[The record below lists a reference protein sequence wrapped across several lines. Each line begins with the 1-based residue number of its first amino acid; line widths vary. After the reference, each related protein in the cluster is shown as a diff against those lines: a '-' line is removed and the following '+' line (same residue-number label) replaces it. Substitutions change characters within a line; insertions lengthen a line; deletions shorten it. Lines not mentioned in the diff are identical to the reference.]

1 MKKIRLN
8 ADDLEVLSFTT
19 AQMPVARGTVEA
31 ANTGNPCY
39 ITVAVIDTRCVG
51 YPASYWGEDT
61 CDCPLVPYT
70 QDLRC
75 QPIGTAAG
83 TCLCPATNFTC
94 PGQPGC

>member
-19 AQMPVARGTVEA
+19 AQQPEVRGTVKAEG
-31 ANTGNPCY
+31 TGNPCY
-39 ITVAVIDTRCVG
+39 HTVAYQNTVCLG

-61 CDCPLVPYT
+61 CDCPFVPYT

-75 QPIGTAAG
+75 GPRLSDGG
-83 TCLCPATNFTC
+83 TCITC
-94 PGQPGC
+94 PPEPGC

>member
-19 AQMPVARGTVEA
+19 ARQPEVRGTVEG

-39 ITVAVIDTRCVG
+39 HTVAYQNTVCLG
-51 YPASYWGEDT
+51 YPASYWGEET
-61 CDCPLVPYT
+61 CDCPFVPYT

-75 QPIGTAAG
+75 QPRLSDGG
-83 TCLCPATNFTC
+83 TCITC
-94 PGQPGC
+94 PPEPGC

>member
-19 AQMPVARGTVEA
+19 AETFGVPGTVKA
-31 ANTGNPCY
+31 AGTGNPCY
-39 ITVAVIDTRCVG
+39 HTVAYHETRCLD

-61 CDCPLVPYT
+61 CECPFVPYT
-70 QDLRC
+70 QELRC
-75 QPIGTAAG
+75 QPFDTAAD
-83 TCLCPATNFTC
+83 TCFTC